1 MDEKATVLL
10 VDDTRTNIQLLA
22 GCLKQDYRLK
32 IAMNGKRCL
41 ELAQTPPL
49 PDLILL
55 DVIMP
60 EMDGYEVC
68 RQLKQNPE
76 TKHIPIIFVTGRDSD
91 EDEEFGLQLGAVDYI
106 AKPIRPAIVTA
117 RVSTQITLKHQSD
130 ELRSMALHDQ
140 LTQLYNRHFLIE
152 SANNKLAHVDRH
164 GHDLSLLMI
173 DVDFFK
179 HINDQ
184 FGHHAGDQV
193 LKAIAQ
199 VLQADNRKE
208 DVVARFGGEEFVV
221 LLEHC
226 GLDSAIE
233 KAERLRE
240 KIEALEP
247 SGITVTAS
255 FGVAQLQE
263 HENTFVELLTRA
275 DEAVY
280 IAKEQG
286 RNRVVASDNQVM
298 APSLDKKIV

>member
-1 MDEKATVLL
+1 MAEKATILL

-22 GCLKQDYRLK
+22 GCLKQQYRLK
-32 IAMNGKRCL
+32 IAMSGQRCL

-68 RQLKQNPE
+68 LQLKQNPE
-76 TKHIPIIFVTGRDSD
+76 TKHIPIIF
-91 EDEEFGLQLGAVDYI
+91 
-106 AKPIRPAIVTA
+106 VTA

-130 ELRSMALHDQ
+130 ELRNMALHDQ

-164 GHDLSLLMI
+164 GHALSVLMI

-193 LKAIAQ
+193 LKAIAG
-199 VLQADNRKE
+199 VLKSGNRKE

-226 GLDSAIE
+226 ALDSAIE
-233 KAERLRE
+233 KAELLRS

-247 SGITVTAS
+247 SGIAVTAS
-255 FGVAQLQE
+255 FGVAQLLE

-280 IAKEQG
+280 VAKEQG
-286 RNRVVASDNQVM
+286 RNRVIAAENELVPTN
-298 APSLDKKIV
+298 LDKKIV